1 LPFGFSATAVY
12 DDAMAI
18 HRACSLAALA
28 AAVGMLAGCA
38 AGSSPP
44 SPPEQT
50 SARSTS
56 PAPVAAPKWQVG
68 DRWLY
73 EWTFDKESGTK
84 TVEVVDLR
92 EVNGVSYYVVRLSGR
107 PAQPGDDS
115 EHYYTEALHWAAA
128 VRDGKVE
135 ARMVPPHPWFTWPLV
150 AGTRWT
156 HQGRFEQREGT
167 VTFDDRFVVMGP
179 EPVEVP
185 AGRYEAIR
193 LMRQTDR
200 RDADEYWYVP
210 DVRWY
215 VRWVGRRGD
224 SQFEERL
231 REYRAAASRPR

>member
-18 HRACSLAALA
+18 HRARSLAALA

-44 SPPEQT
+44 TPPEQT
-50 SARSTS
+50 AARSTS
-56 PAPVAAPKWQVG
+56 PAPVVAPTWQVG
-68 DRWLY
+68 DRWVY
-73 EWTFDKESGTK
+73 EWTFGKESGTK
-84 TVEVVDLR
+84 TVEMVDQRDL
-92 EVNGVSYYVVRLSGR
+92 NGVSYYVVRLG
-107 PAQPGDDS
+107 DS
-115 EHYYTEALHWAAA
+115 EHYYTQALHWAAA

-200 RDADEYWYVP
+200 GDADEYWYVP

-215 VRWVGRRGD
+215 ARWVGRRGD